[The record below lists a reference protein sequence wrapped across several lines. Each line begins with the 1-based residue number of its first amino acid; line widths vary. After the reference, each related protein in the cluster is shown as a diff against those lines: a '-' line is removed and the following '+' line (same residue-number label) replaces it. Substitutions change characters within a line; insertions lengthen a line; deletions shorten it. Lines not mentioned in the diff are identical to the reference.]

1 MTSLL
6 VRNIARIA
14 GIERHGRL
22 MLAGRD
28 LSVMESIEDAF
39 LYVEDGVIAD
49 FGPMSELADKGYAD
63 DAGVNAGSS
72 RRFATRTPIWSLPA
86 AGSGNLST
94 KSMA

>member
-63 DAGVNAGSS
+63 DAGVTCLLYTSPKPT
-72 RRFATRTPIWSLPA
+72 RRSV
-86 AGSGNLST
+86 
-94 KSMA
+94 

>member
-28 LSVMESIEDAF
+28 LSVMESIDCCQHCGSR
-39 LYVEDGVIAD
+39 L
-49 FGPMSELADKGYAD
+49 DK
-63 DAGVNAGSS
+63 
-72 RRFATRTPIWSLPA
+72 
-86 AGSGNLST
+86 NLFYLGIYIFR
-94 KSMA
+94 

>member
-63 DAGVNAGSS
+63 DCGRCLWRHGAAIVLRQPHTYRLCGES
-72 RRFATRTPIWSLPA
+72 RT
-86 AGSGNLST
+86 
-94 KSMA
+94 